1 MPHQKSWSEISG
13 QLLMKSTWYIFV
25 FIQTLLTYIIKLS
38 WRKALILFYSLSI
51 NTINSLFVN
60 TLKTLIHVYKWV
72 SNLVSNS
79 SLHKHTIRDYLE
91 VLIYSYTTLTYFG
104 GKMNRWRTIMYIF
117 KAFSLTLVYYDL
129 RAAVSAFHK
138 KTFVLH
144 SSGTCIQWAKKWK
157 VMNKNNHIS

>member
-1 MPHQKSWSEISG
+1 
-13 QLLMKSTWYIFV
+13 MKSTWYIFV

-79 SLHKHTIRDYLE
+79 SLHKHTIRLSIGTNI
-91 VLIYSYTTLTYFG
+91 LIHTPTYFG
-104 GKMNRWRTIMYIF
+104 EKWIPRWRTIMYIF

>member
-79 SLHKHTIRDYLE
+79 SLHKHTIRLSIGTNI
-91 VLIYSYTTLTYFG
+91 LIHIPTYFG
-104 GKMNRWRTIMYIF
+104 GKMNSWRTIMYIF

-157 VMNKNNHIS
+157 VMNKNILKI

>member
-1 MPHQKSWSEISG
+1 
-13 QLLMKSTWYIFV
+13 MKSTWYIFV

-79 SLHKHTIRDYLE
+79 SLHKHTIRLSIGTNI
-91 VLIYSYTTLTYFG
+91 LIHTLTYFG
-104 GKMNRWRTIMYIF
+104 EKMNRWRTIMYIF

-138 KTFVLH
+138 KLLFYIAQVPAY
-144 SSGTCIQWAKKWK
+144 SGQ
-157 VMNKNNHIS
+157 KNEKLWTKIITYLKD

>member
-13 QLLMKSTWYIFV
+13 WLLMKSTWYIFV

-79 SLHKHTIRDYLE
+79 SLHKHTIRLSIGTGVNSE
-91 VLIYSYTTLTYFG
+91 LIYFMWGFVATRPS
-104 GKMNRWRTIMYIF
+104 
-117 KAFSLTLVYYDL
+117 YYDTY
-129 RAAVSAFHK
+129 VYHYVYIMWCSASADTSFS
-138 KTFVLH
+138 VL
-144 SSGTCIQWAKKWK
+144 
-157 VMNKNNHIS
+157 ME

>member
-1 MPHQKSWSEISG
+1 
-13 QLLMKSTWYIFV
+13 MKSTWYIFV

-79 SLHKHTIRDYLE
+79 SLHKHTIRLSIGTNI
-91 VLIYSYTTLTYFG
+91 LIHWLILG
-104 GKMNRWRTIMYIF
+104 
-117 KAFSLTLVYYDL
+117 
-129 RAAVSAFHK
+129 
-138 KTFVLH
+138 
-144 SSGTCIQWAKKWK
+144 KKWILGRELSCIFLK
-157 VMNKNNHIS
+157 LWYIMTWGQQCRHFTKKLLFYIAQVPAYSGQKNEKLWTKIITYLKD